1 MKKTLAKVGFAFALA
16 VAAHSGSADE
26 FEKQLKARQSLM
38 QVYAF
43 NIGILGAMAKGEMP
57 YDSEVAQA
65 AADNLYAAVSMKNP
79 TMWPK
84 GSDRATLG
92 DKTRAKSE
100 IWSTY
105 PEITEKSQA
114 MKDAASQMASV
125 AAAGP
130 DAVRANMKQLGDGCK
145 DCHEPFRMPKD
156 E

>member
-1 MKKTLAKVGFAFALA
+1 
-16 VAAHSGSADE
+16 
-26 FEKQLKARQSLM
+26 
-38 QVYAF
+38 
-43 NIGILGAMAKGEMP
+43 MAKDEMP
-57 YDSEVAQA
+57 YDPEIAQA

-105 PEITEKSQA
+105 PEIADKSQT
-114 MKDAASQMASV
+114 MQDAAAQMVGV
-125 AAAGP
+125 AGTGP
-130 DAVRANMKQLGDGCK
+130 DAVRSNMKQLGDGCK
-145 DCHEPFRMPKD
+145 DCHEQFRVPKD